1 MIILIDIQER
11 IDNAVM
17 AEIASLL
24 RVIQE
29 EKPLKSQDLS
39 MKELR
44 ADYKIIKRECGSID
58 YTLKVLNKEE
68 LK

>member
-1 MIILIDIQER
+1 MIILIDIQES
-11 IDNAVM
+11 IDNTVM
-17 AEIASLL
+17 VEIASLL

-29 EKPLKSQDLS
+29 EKPLKSEELS

-44 ADYKIIKRECGSID
+44 ADYKIIKREGGAID
-58 YTLKVLNKEE
+58 YTLKVLKKEE